1 MKKMKRYKTG
11 QNAHY
16 KTKII
21 KEQTNKTDQD
31 SSKYMSLN
39 FDQLTKNAN
48 KVIFVH
54 IKGQQDVE
62 PPQAFRADPLH

>member
-48 KVIFVH
+48 KVIFV
-54 IKGQQDVE
+54 QQDVE
-62 PPQAFRADPLH
+62 PLHAFRADPLH

>member
-1 MKKMKRYKTG
+1 
-11 QNAHY
+11 
-16 KTKII
+16 
-21 KEQTNKTDQD
+21 
-31 SSKYMSLN
+31 MSLN
-39 FDQLTKNAN
+39 FDQLRKNAN

>member
-1 MKKMKRYKTG
+1 
-11 QNAHY
+11 
-16 KTKII
+16 
-21 KEQTNKTDQD
+21 
-31 SSKYMSLN
+31 MSLN

-62 PPQAFRADPLH
+62 PLQAFSADPLH